1 MSLLLDA
8 LKQAA
13 NSKTQTGK
21 APGKKASKSL
31 SDSDAKTEKD
41 DVSTTI
47 NSDIDTIEQQTKTNA
62 SDEITL
68 ELEEITEEH
77 LQDSRLDT
85 NTIEKPID
93 STKELQKDSPKVP
106 ELEESYEEEPITIEM
121 DRFDP
126 DSLDDESD
134 EHMDETVYVSSKA
147 GSEPETQEENIDP
160 KAEHAATNIDKSSE
174 TIKRPKTSSSE
185 KEEPPNKADKLE
197 KKNRIRAPENAKIIL
212 NPDKKP
218 KRSGTFIVI
227 GLLAIAVL
235 AAGSFLGYLYYLE
248 QDDQIS
254 SNIAN
259 LSRHPTAKI
268 KPIDDLSTVSDEMAE
283 VNKQAPIS
291 ETANQTLQGS
301 IAATAVQSDD
311 KVGTRQTTISEPAA
325 TPELSAKP
333 IGTVKTEQEKPLIQ
347 TQPKTQKSYETS
359 AEELPPTLSSVINSH
374 PFIEHTPLEQ
384 LPVAM
389 EQPIS
394 IKKNN
399 NEALASKNINLGY
412 KQFEKGNYQLAKK
425 YYQKALKL
433 APNDTDTFLGLAA
446 IALIENDTNTAISLY
461 TEVLQLDPQNTT
473 AISAISTLYEKSKS
487 DESTIKK
494 NIEANPNN
502 PWAYFNL
509 GNHHMEEQNWTKA
522 LQAFSKANAIAPQT
536 PDILFNIAISLD
548 NLDRVQQA
556 IEAYTMAISA
566 AKNKPAN
573 FDAAT
578 VQKYVDSISL
588 QNGNK

>member
-13 NSKTQTGK
+13 DSKTQTGREANK
-21 APGKKASKSL
+21 IASKKSGVTNTEAEANNATTSSPTISSNQQQNTDL
-31 SDSDAKTEKD
+31 SDSIK
-41 DVSTTI
+41 
-47 NSDIDTIEQQTKTNA
+47 
-62 SDEITL
+62 L
-68 ELEEITEEH
+68 ELEEITEDIQQDHELKEPQKEKSIAVEMDCFDPEEPIDNLGGVDEH
-77 LQDSRLDT
+77 NSEADYDSSATTIEPNTQEVDLKLEIEEGLDT
-85 NTIEKPID
+85 AQQAKISIP
-93 STKELQKDSPKVP
+93 
-106 ELEESYEEEPITIEM
+106 EEEPQS
-121 DRFDP
+121 P
-126 DSLDDESD
+126 P
-134 EHMDETVYVSSKA
+134 SKA
-147 GSEPETQEENIDP
+147 NI
-160 KAEHAATNIDKSSE
+160 I
-174 TIKRPKTSSSE
+174 
-185 KEEPPNKADKLE
+185 E
-197 KKNRIRAPENAKIIL
+197 KKSRVRAPENAKIIL

-218 KRSGTFIVI
+218 KRTGAIIAI
-227 GLLAIAVL
+227 GFLIIAVL
-235 AAGSFLGYLYYLE
+235 AAGGFLGYLYYLE
-248 QDDQIS
+248 QDNEIS

-268 KPIDDLSTVSDEMAE
+268 KPIADLSTVSDQISE
-283 VNKQAPIS
+283 VNMPPKDS
-291 ETANQTLQGS
+291 EAANQTLKGNIAKTTADSNDIAKIQQ
-301 IAATAVQSDD
+301 AATEQITQQTKSVKKQTPSS
-311 KVGTRQTTISEPAA
+311 TTIQNNNE
-325 TPELSAKP
+325 
-333 IGTVKTEQEKPLIQ
+333 I
-347 TQPKTQKSYETS
+347 S

-374 PFIEHTPLEQ
+374 PFIEHKPLKQ

-425 YYQKALKL
+425 HYQKALNL
-433 APNDTDTFLGLAA
+433 APNDTDIFLGLAA
-446 IALIENDTNTAISLY
+446 IALIENDTDSATELY
-461 TEVLQLDPQNTT
+461 TKALQIDPKNNT

-522 LQAFSKANAIAPQT
+522 LHAFSKANAIAPQT

-566 AKNKPAN
+566 AKYKPAN
-573 FDAAT
+573 FDPT
-578 VQKYVDSISL
+578 SVQKYVDSINL